1 MEVGEEG
8 WLDEADVE
16 DGLEVEGA
24 ADVIVL
30 DKQDDAKEDWSQRW
44 GPACTMGKVLFC
56 VSAYVN
62 PHTVE

>member
-1 MEVGEEG
+1 MMEVGEEG

-30 DKQDDAKEDWSQRW
+30 DKQDDAKEDWSQR
-44 GPACTMGKVLFC
+44 PACTMGKVLFC